1 VAVGGRAD
9 DGFLLPTSLQQ
20 ARGAFLVTTTTAHP
34 TGLEPSR
41 RTARV
46 LVVHDH
52 PKEPTA
58 LGAALTS
65 AGFEVAMAG
74 SGPAGIG
81 LLLRSVPDVVVAHIV
96 SAADGLV
103 FVGQM
108 RSHPTSR
115 GIPLIILT
123 ASGDSDDAARAL
135 ALGADDYVRNA
146 ISTEELVARVRAKLA
161 RPPVPAEQRARHQ
174 GTGLLTPVA
183 FREQV
188 AREIDRVA
196 HDPSGRPGRNQP
208 TGGGCVAA
216 LDLAERAS
224 VARRLGAGADRELRV
239 QVSAI
244 AATGAGQ
251 YDLVGRDGDGRLL
264 VLMPD
269 ASPLDAPERL
279 ARLCAHVAR
288 GSFTAAGEAVIVTPV
303 AGFAAYGDGGAD
315 ADTVIR
321 RAGAASDVAVGRAGT
336 EPVEWERR
344 FDLDP
349 PPSGRARLRDRL
361 RTPLQVFIMF
371 DLGVVLPF
379 VAYVLLDRAGLGIA
393 PAVFALVVAAM
404 LVSALVVWTRGLR
417 ALRAAP
423 TGEEP
428 SAPYPPASLVI
439 AACLPDEAATVVQS
453 VETCLRTD
461 YPGPVQVVL
470 AYSGPPGLP
479 IEAALAEIAARDGR
493 FVPFRVAGSGSKAQN
508 VNAALGRITGQFVGV
523 FDSDHHPDPD
533 GLRRA
538 CRWLSEGYDVVRPR
552 PVVRNAD
559 TTWVTRMV
567 AVEYESVHGVARPG
581 RAQPHAL
588 GTLGGSDGYW
598 RTDVLRA
605 ARGYGSEPATDDL
618 DAELRVLEAGG
629 RVASDPALVIR
640 ELAPTTLR
648 GLWAERVR
656 LAQGW
661 FLASRR
667 HLVVGWRSR
676 HLTLRQKLGLSAVL
690 GWRQA
695 YPWLSLQALPLL
707 AFFAWKA
714 GTVLDRDVVVPFV
727 VLAVLALLSAGP
739 GQAYFAHRLA
749 VPELRRHGPWF
760 LAYAVVS
767 ATFATGLRHLVTRV
781 AQIRELTGDRPAEVV
796 PPPATID
803 LRDRQDGDEDWAL
816 LLARRQS

>member
-1 VAVGGRAD
+1 
-9 DGFLLPTSLQQ
+9 
-20 ARGAFLVTTTTAHP
+20 VTTTTAHP

-41 RTARV
+41 RTGRV

-52 PKEPTA
+52 PTAPTA

-65 AGFEVAMAG
+65 AGFEVAMAD

-135 ALGADDYVRNA
+135 SLGADDYVRNA
-146 ISTEELVARVRAKLA
+146 ITTEELVARVRAKLA
-161 RPPVPAEQRARHQ
+161 RPPVPADQQARHQ

-183 FREQV
+183 FRAQV
-188 AREIDRVA
+188 ARETDR
-196 HDPSGRPGRNQP
+196 SR
-208 TGGGCVAA
+208 TTGGCVAA
-216 LDLAERAS
+216 LDLAERVA
-224 VARRLGAGADRELRV
+224 VARRLGSGADRELRV

-244 AATGAGQ
+244 AATGAGRF
-251 YDLVGRDGDGRLL
+251 DLVGRDEDGRLL

-269 ASPLDAPERL
+269 TSPLQAPERL

-303 AGFAAYGDGGAD
+303 AGFASYGADGAD
-315 ADTVIR
+315 ADTVVR
-321 RAGAASDVAVGRAGT
+321 RAAAASDVAAGRAGT

-344 FDLDP
+344 FDLEAAPRSDP
-349 PPSGRARLRDRL
+349 VRLRDRL
-361 RTPLQVFIMF
+361 RTPLQLFIMF

-393 PAVFALVVAAM
+393 PAVLALVVAAM
-404 LVSALVVWTRGLR
+404 LLTVAVVWQRGLR
-417 ALRAAP
+417 ARRAAP
-423 TGEEP
+423 ATQEP
-428 SAPYPPASLVI
+428 SPSPPYPPASLVI
-439 AACLPDEAATVVQS
+439 AACLPDQAATVVES

-470 AYSGPPGLP
+470 AYSGPPGVP
-479 IEAALAEIAARDGR
+479 VEAALAEIAARDRR
-493 FVPFRVAGSGSKAQN
+493 FVPFRVAGSRSKAQS
-508 VNAALGRITGQFVGV
+508 VDAALGRLTGQFVGV
-523 FDSDHHPDPD
+523 FDADHHPDPD

-552 PVVRNAD
+552 PVVRNAG

-567 AVEYESVHGVARPG
+567 AVEQESVHGVGRPG
-581 RAQPHAL
+581 RAHPWDLA
-588 GTLGGSDGYW
+588 TLGGSDGYW

-605 ARGYGSEPATDDL
+605 ARGHGSESVTDEL
-618 DAELRVLEAGG
+618 DAGLRVLEAGG
-629 RVASDPALVIR
+629 RVAFDPALVTR
-640 ELAPTTLR
+640 ELAPTTVR
-648 GLWAERVR
+648 DLWAERLR

-667 HLVVGWRSR
+667 HLVVGWRSS
-676 HLTLRQKLGLSAVL
+676 HLTPRQKLGLGAVL
-690 GWRQA
+690 VWRQA
-695 YPWLSLQALPLL
+695 CPWLSLQALPLL

-714 GTVLDRDVVVPFV
+714 GSVLDRDVIVPF
-727 VLAVLALLSAGP
+727 LVLALLTVLSAGP
-739 GQAYFAHRLA
+739 GQAWVAHRPA
-749 VPELRRHGPWF
+749 VPELRRQGSWSVAH
-760 LAYAVVS
+760 AIVS
-767 ATFATGLRHLVTRV
+767 ATFGTVSRPVVTCL
-781 AQIRELTGDRPAEVV
+781 AQIREVTGDRPAEAG

-803 LRDRQDGDEDWAL
+803 LRDRREGDEDWAL
-816 LLARRQS
+816 LLARRPR